1 MTAPVATW
9 WPATTTEAYEH
20 DDASATCTLTLDGH
34 TFTRTVEFAVDED
47 RHYGEDADGRRGAA
61 ARFVTIDR
69 VTEQAPAMDSPL
81 REAYDALMPG
91 ADSILNAW
99 LLRA

>member
-34 TFTRTVEFAVDED
+34 TFTRTVEFAVDE
-47 RHYGEDADGRRGAA
+47 EIGRAH
-61 ARFVTIDR
+61 V
-69 VTEQAPAMDSPL
+69 
-81 REAYDALMPG
+81 
-91 ADSILNAW
+91 
-99 LLRA
+99 